1 MANLLNQVRTYKLA
15 YPRSQK
21 DTYLP
26 QSSVDWLIKLDPG
39 YEIVKNSIFVSGNLY
54 VTRNGDP
61 FLADPDEDPP
71 VNEVYYDNFAGWHT
85 LFDVWSTDLNQQNVE
100 NFDGYP
106 RFMRMM
112 NMASKHRDEL
122 SANLSESIEGRIG
135 DFTLTPYVLTGEE
148 VIDEGE
154 ESVNGIPFNIKP
166 YISINRSNRNVNAND
181 VPIGVLLHTKLSP
194 VENVLF
200 GDDAQPAISGMSYY
214 LKNLQLNWQVQPM
227 QETNAPLTLG
237 KISWKDYT
245 LTSKVSS
252 IEIEVPIP
260 TQNIAMTL
268 ALEDNLITGPDP
280 ALEVN
285 GVYNNPHPTATNFLD
300 CQEVQFY
307 LNDSDNNLLSFKLED
322 LEEMMMNYKYA
333 MNVSEISAIDDITI
347 KGGKNWSTFGL
358 GLNMSGLV
366 PVGTKISVVI
376 NSQDLNGP
384 DSNNIWRANCYFKG
398 FITL

>member
-148 VIDEGE
+148 VIDGDE

-260 TQNIAMTL
+260 TQNIVMTL

-280 ALEVN
+280 DIEAN